1 MLGGL
6 VDYESDNEDDRGAGA
21 PLPVVRLVG
30 RGGVNAVPNVLSS
43 LEVEVIDGS
52 EGEIHLQINIKTS
65 PHSAARNASFCNAS
79 YEPTMG

>member
-6 VDYESDNEDDRGAGA
+6 VDYESDNEDDRGTGA

-43 LEVEVIDGS
+43 LEVEVR
-52 EGEIHLQINIKTS
+52 GE
-65 PHSAARNASFCNAS
+65 
-79 YEPTMG
+79 